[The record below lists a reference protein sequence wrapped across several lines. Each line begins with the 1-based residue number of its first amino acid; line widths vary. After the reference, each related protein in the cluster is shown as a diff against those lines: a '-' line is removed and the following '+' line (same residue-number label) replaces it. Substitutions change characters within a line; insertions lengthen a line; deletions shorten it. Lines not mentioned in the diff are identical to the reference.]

1 MNQERTKSKQ
11 GMPVVAR
18 FIALTFSVLLVVG
31 SALIFVFVRPMDFK
45 LAVLGITVGL
55 VGADLLQGA
64 MRGRWPV
71 WALLGL
77 VP

>member
-31 SALIFVFVRPMDFK
+31 SALVFIFVRPMDFK
-45 LAVLGITVGL
+45 LAVLGMAGGMVGIEL
-55 VGADLLQGA
+55 FQGS
-64 MRGRWPV
+64 MRGKWPV
-71 WALLGL
+71 WALLWL

>member
-11 GMPVVAR
+11 NMPVVAR
-18 FIALTFSVLLVVG
+18 FIALVFSVLLVVG
-31 SALIFVFVRPMDFK
+31 SALIFFFVRPLDFK
-45 LAVLGITVGL
+45 LAVLGMTVGM
-55 VGADLLQGA
+55 VGIDLLQGA
-64 MRGRWPV
+64 IRGRWPV

>member
-11 GMPVVAR
+11 DMPVVAR
-18 FIALTFSVLLVVG
+18 VIALVFGVLLVVG
-31 SALIFVFVRPMDFK
+31 SALIFLFARPLVFK
-45 LAVLGITVGL
+45 LALLGMTVGA
-55 VGADLLQGA
+55 VGVDLLQSA

>member
-1 MNQERTKSKQ
+1 
-11 GMPVVAR
+11 MPGNDYALPPLTRV
-18 FIALTFSVLLVVG
+18 IALVFGVLLVVG
-31 SALIFVFVRPMDFK
+31 SALIFLFGRPLVFK
-45 LAVLGITVGL
+45 LAVPGMTVEA
-55 VGADLLQGA
+55 VGFDLLQGA